1 VRFNEPRETEKY
13 YCCKVWHHV
22 LSGGAMKYLS
32 RSVLFFLIMVAF
44 YFDSSTAQTSLNGF
58 LNIPFG
64 AKMETAKKLLLQKPG
79 VKFIRQGEC
88 NNLYFTGFSMG
99 AFKVDTCILMESLA
113 NGRFALSNLVFHPKA
128 GLLKEIYELF
138 RGQYGSP
145 TKIYSEN
152 NDTFYTWEFP
162 VKGSKRK
169 NSITLQN
176 ISTADYFLLSYSGMG
191 MLRPGWL

>member
-1 VRFNEPRETEKY
+1 METEKHC
-13 YCCKVWHHV
+13 CCKVLYHV

-32 RSVLFFLIMVAF
+32 RSVFSFLIMATF

-64 AKMETAKKLLLQKPG
+64 TKMETAKKLLLQKPG

-99 AFKVDTCILMESLA
+99 AYKVDTCILMESLS
-113 NGRFALSNLVFHPKA
+113 NGKFASSNLVFHSKTD
-128 GLLKEIYELF
+128 LFKEIYGLF
-138 RGQYGSP
+138 CSQYGKP
-145 TKIYSEN
+145 TKMYSEN
-152 NDTFYTWEFP
+152 NDTFYKWEFP
-162 VKGSKRK
+162 VKGSKNK

-176 ISTADYFLLSYSGMG
+176 SSAAEYFKLSYSGMG